1 MPYLKPCPHVLC
13 VSSGGGH
20 WMELRRLQPAWA
32 GARVDYVV
40 TDAGHRAEI
49 AAGHDDARVFIVA
62 DANADQKMRLLLL
75 TLMLI
80 WVMIRL
86 RPDVVLSTG
95 AAPGLIAV
103 VLGRLTGARTVWV
116 DSIAN
121 AERMSLS
128 GRLSRRFSDLWMT
141 QWAHLAGPTGATY
154 AGAVL

>member
-1 MPYLKPCPHVLC
+1 MPDLKPCPHVLC

-40 TDAGHRAEI
+40 TDPGHRAEI
-49 AAGHDDARVFIVA
+49 AEGHDDARVFVVA
-62 DANADQKMRLLLL
+62 DANAGQKMRLLLL
-75 TLMLI
+75 ALMLI
-80 WVMIRL
+80 WVMIRV

-95 AAPGLIAV
+95 AAPGLVAV
-103 VLGRLTGARTVWV
+103 VLGRLTGARTVWL

-121 AERMSLS
+121 AEKLSLS

-141 QWAHLAGPTGATY
+141 QWPHLATTTGATY